1 MEGPASGAP
10 GTMCDPTADQSVESD
25 DVRALLKEMN
35 RLSVSQKGLL
45 RWTLEKKVELDPSSG
60 VSLIGELVK
69 ELEKK
74 LKKICETNK
83 TQPYKHIIPMLHTLC
98 YVVVQSG
105 SPVPQNLYQT
115 VCQCLMKLLILPVP
129 YSTVALSMLGR
140 IKMEMTTPG
149 FLYQRRIIAEQNL
162 KNKHFTSQE
171 KVFVLADPAVFSAPL
186 EAALKTHL
194 EASSS
199 LRDTPTV
206 EKNLLLRVLR
216 TGLGAECHGPRL
228 AQALEALDDQTVEE
242 YFQRVVADMKQSVK
256 QGEAGSA
263 AYMNKLQHIHRD
275 ILTAPDGITTV
286 DHSSLDSTVMPFPQI
301 SFLLWEEE
309 EDLWNLLADLTLRQ
323 SCSVDEE
330 ENKRDSVL
338 SQDSGI
344 DVKDSD
350 HPDPPPK
357 NPAPVI
363 TRRNAFRSMRS
374 ADRLSLMQDKM
385 FLGHYP
391 VLHERRKRLTAR
403 VLVMGDDRVL
413 GRLSRAYHSI
423 RETEAKLLIV
433 TKKLN
438 LQFYYVPVTDLD
450 IWTPLLTLPD
460 SPCQDDSR
468 LSLAFLLGRVDPWYN
483 GNVNSLGATISKL
496 PVMSSNHSDS
506 SQQSLFLLDN
516 LCYYL
521 RYGTQPV
528 NLPLYSVKMTR
539 SSSDVVKEVFVSH
552 LEASIPEFRHLKEKL
567 CTNEP
572 LRRLKRQT
580 GEVFGAAITVSY
592 TKASFNERE
601 VKKGEASLACGVVI
615 TSEPA
620 AVAGDNYLTV
630 SFDSV
635 NPGHNKKIRTQ
646 KISIRTVEHRTL
658 SVCLDQDPRRT
669 YTDIQRIEICPCS
682 DPGCSINNQSERPLS
697 RYLDKVLSLPINTFT
712 GAAP

>member
-1 MEGPASGAP
+1 M
-10 GTMCDPTADQSVESD
+10 
-25 DVRALLKEMN
+25 
-35 RLSVSQKGLL
+35 
-45 RWTLEKKVELDPSSG
+45 DPSSG
-60 VSLIGELVK
+60 VSLIGEL
-69 ELEKK
+69 
-74 LKKICETNK
+74 TNK

-98 YVVVQSG
+98 YVVVQ
-105 SPVPQNLYQT
+105 VRHTCVTHVENLNN
-115 VCQCLMKLLILPVP
+115 VNACLMKLLILPVP

-263 AYMNKLQHIHRD
+263 CLEHFDRVAVLS
-275 ILTAPDGITTV
+275 LPGITTV

-309 EDLWNLLADLTLRQ
+309 EDLCESLFSVCLDATSRRNLLADLTLRQ

-450 IWTPLLTLPD
+450 IWTPF
-460 SPCQDDSR
+460 R

-496 PVMSSNHSDS
+496 PVMVTSDRNE
-506 SQQSLFLLDN
+506 QSLFLLDN

-528 NLPLYSVKMTR
+528 NLPLYSVK
-539 SSSDVVKEVFVSH
+539 VQ
-552 LEASIPEFRHLKEKL
+552 L
-567 CTNEP
+567 
-572 LRRLKRQT
+572 
-580 GEVFGAAITVSY
+580 
-592 TKASFNERE
+592 
-601 VKKGEASLACGVVI
+601 
-615 TSEPA
+615 
-620 AVAGDNYLTV
+620 
-630 SFDSV
+630 FDSV
-635 NPGHNKKIRTQ
+635 NPGHNKVRCYLLLPKVHLIMSMLLFSE